1 MNVDILSDSLLF
13 PVAIL
18 TWRWS
23 KFVSCS
29 IQLALVASVAVR
41 FGIEQARI
49 VSVLTG
55 LAGAVELGAALEF
68 PTDADSTMRR
78 AKVGSLLLAS
88 MATDGASWLLFKA
101 TGDWCLPSVQIP
113 VLLVIGWICLKG
125 DPK

>member
-1 MNVDILSDSLLF
+1 MDILSDFLLL

-23 KFVSCS
+23 KLVSCS
-29 IQLALVASVAVR
+29 IQLALSASVAVR
-41 FGIEQARI
+41 LGIEEARA

-55 LAGAVELGAALEF
+55 LAGAIELGATLEF

-78 AKVGSLLLAS
+78 AKVGALLLAS
-88 MATDGASWLLFKA
+88 MATDGASWLLFKT

-113 VLLVIGWICLKG
+113 VLIAVGWICLKG

>member
-1 MNVDILSDSLLF
+1 MIADIVSDLLLF
-13 PVAIL
+13 PVAVL

-23 KFVSCS
+23 KLVSCS

-41 FGIEQARI
+41 LGIEQARI

-55 LAGAVELGAALEF
+55 LAGAIELGAALEF
-68 PTDADSTMRR
+68 PADADSTIRR
-78 AKVGSLLLAS
+78 AKVGALLLAS
-88 MATDGASWLLFKA
+88 MATDGASWLLFKV

-113 VLLVIGWICLKG
+113 VLLAIGWICLKG

>member
-1 MNVDILSDSLLF
+1 MIMDIVSDLLLF

-23 KFVSCS
+23 RLISCS
-29 IQLALVASVAVR
+29 IQLALIASVAVR
-41 FGIEQARI
+41 LGIEQARI

-55 LAGAVELGAALEF
+55 LAGAIELGAALEF
-68 PTDADSTMRR
+68 PTDADATMRQ
-78 AKVGSLLLAS
+78 AKVGALLLAS
-88 MATDGASWLLFKA
+88 MATDGASWILFKV

-113 VLLVIGWICLKG
+113 VLIAVGWICLKG

>member
-1 MNVDILSDSLLF
+1 MSTDVVSDLLLL

-23 KFVSCS
+23 KLVSCS

-41 FGIEQARI
+41 LGIEQARI

-55 LAGAVELGAALEF
+55 FAGAIELGLALEF

-78 AKVGSLLLAS
+78 AKVGALLLAA
-88 MATDGASWLLFKA
+88 MAADGASWLLFKA

-113 VLLVIGWICLKG
+113 ALLAIGWICLKG